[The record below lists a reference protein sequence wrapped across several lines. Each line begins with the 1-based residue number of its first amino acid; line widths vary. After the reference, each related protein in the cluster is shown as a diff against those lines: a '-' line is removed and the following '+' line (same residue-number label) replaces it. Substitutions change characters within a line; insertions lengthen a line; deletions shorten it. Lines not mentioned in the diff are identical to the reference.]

1 MRALPAKQAELTT
14 DGLIMID
21 IFLYRPLGLN
31 QVINSG
37 KHCHSPT
44 TDYNFLIS
52 LLLIKY
58 TLLLSNQ
65 AWIQNCTVKEN
76 ITFHLPLDE
85 SRYQK
90 AVDACAL
97 RPDLDILP
105 AGLSDLFIVEY
116 RLNYWLRKDT
126 RVGEAVVSN

>member
-1 MRALPAKQAELTT
+1 M
-14 DGLIMID
+14 
-21 IFLYRPLGLN
+21 
-31 QVINSG
+31 
-37 KHCHSPT
+37 
-44 TDYNFLIS
+44 
-52 LLLIKY
+52 
-58 TLLLSNQ
+58 SNQ